1 MERLADAEERFPGIM
16 DVGTG
21 KDQSV
26 PINEAMAAAIM
37 LSPKAPE
44 ILNYLREH
52 KAEAKEI
59 YGQPPAAAAAE
70 IGRIR
75 AELSAPK
82 APLVSK
88 AAKPITPV
96 GGGNEVPVD
105 LNDPK
110 LSSADYWRIKDAQEA
125 EKVKAIKEGRA
136 TRH

>member
-1 MERLADAEERFPGIM
+1 
-16 DVGTG
+16 
-21 KDQSV
+21 
-26 PINEAMAAAIM
+26 
-37 LSPKAPE
+37 
-44 ILNYLREH
+44 
-52 KAEAKEI
+52 
-59 YGQPPAAAAAE
+59 
-70 IGRIR
+70 
-75 AELSAPK
+75 
-82 APLVSK
+82 VSK